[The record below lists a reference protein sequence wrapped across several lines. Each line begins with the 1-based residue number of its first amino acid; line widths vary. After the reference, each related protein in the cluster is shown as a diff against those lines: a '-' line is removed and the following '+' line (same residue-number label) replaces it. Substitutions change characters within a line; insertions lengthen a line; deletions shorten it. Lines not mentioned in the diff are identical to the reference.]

1 MSDSIPSSPMRI
13 EGLYRYVTVK
23 KPLYILII
31 VTAIVV
37 LDQITKY
44 LVSTSISPFDS
55 VEILPFLHIVNI
67 QNTGAAFGM
76 FKNLGGNVFIGLSA
90 VAVIFI
96 IWLLVKSTYSQFGL
110 SLLLGGAIGNL
121 IDRILFGKVVDFI
134 DVSVGKYHWPAF
146 NVADSCLTI
155 GIIFILAFSFM
166 KKR

>member
-1 MSDSIPSSPMRI
+1 MNYSIPSAPRRI
-13 EGLYRYVTVK
+13 EGAYRYFKVK
-23 KPLYILII
+23 KPLHVLII
-31 VTAIVV
+31 VTAVIV

-55 VEILPFLHIVNI
+55 IEILPFLHIVNI

-76 FKNLGGNVFIGLSA
+76 FKNLGSNVFIGVSV
-90 VAVIFI
+90 VAMIFI
-96 IWLLVKSTYSQFGL
+96 IWLLVKSIYSQFGL

-155 GIIFILAFSFM
+155 GIALILLLPLI

>member
-1 MSDSIPSSPMRI
+1 
-13 EGLYRYVTVK
+13 VK
-23 KPLYILII
+23 KPLHVLII
-31 VTAIVV
+31 VTAVIV

-55 VEILPFLHIVNI
+55 IEILPFLHIVNI

-76 FKNLGGNVFIGLSA
+76 FKNLGSNVFIGVSV
-90 VAVIFI
+90 VAMIFI

-155 GIIFILAFSFM
+155 GIALILLLPLI

>member
-1 MSDSIPSSPMRI
+1 
-13 EGLYRYVTVK
+13 VK
-23 KPLYILII
+23 KPLHVLII
-31 VTAIVV
+31 VTAVIV

-44 LVSTSISPFDS
+44 LVSTSISAFDS

-76 FKNLGGNVFIGLSA
+76 FKNLGSNVFIGVSV
-90 VAVIFI
+90 VAIIFI
-96 IWLLVKSTYSQFGL
+96 IVLIVKSTYSRFGL

-121 IDRILFGKVVDFI
+121 IDRVRFGEVVDFI

-155 GIIFILAFSFM
+155 GIALILLITLI
-166 KKR
+166 KKK

>member
-1 MSDSIPSSPMRI
+1 M
-13 EGLYRYVTVK
+13 K
-23 KPLYILII
+23 KILHVLII
-31 VTAIVV
+31 VSAVVV

-67 QNTGAAFGM
+67 QNTGAAFGI
-76 FKNLGGNVFIGLSA
+76 FKNLGSNVFIWVSV
-90 VAVIFI
+90 VAIIFVIVLI
-96 IWLLVKSTYSQFGL
+96 IQSTYSRFGL

-121 IDRILFGKVVDFI
+121 IDRIRFGKVVDFI
-134 DVSVGKYHWPAF
+134 DASVGEYHWPAF

-155 GIIFILAFSFM
+155 GILIILVFSFR